1 MITGGDGGGGKF
13 IQGDE
18 IGGGGN
24 DPIGGTGDGGKK
36 LEWCHLYIN
45 SFGEFMKVASVKRPV
60 TNNVLPRTRILNC
73 QHLIHKEL
81 DILSMQY
88 RMRDLYEV

>member
-1 MITGGDGGGGKF
+1 MKSLKMRKSTVVRVITGGDGGGGKF

-36 LEWCHLYIN
+36 LGVVSPFI
-45 SFGEFMKVASVKRPV
+45 S
-60 TNNVLPRTRILNC
+60 TRLEN
-73 QHLIHKEL
+73 L
-81 DILSMQY
+81 
-88 RMRDLYEV
+88 